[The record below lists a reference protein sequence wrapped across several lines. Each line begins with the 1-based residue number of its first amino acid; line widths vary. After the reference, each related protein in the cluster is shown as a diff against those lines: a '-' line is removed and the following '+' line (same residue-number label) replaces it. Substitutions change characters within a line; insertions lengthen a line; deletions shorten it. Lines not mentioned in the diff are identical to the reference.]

1 MVYFIGIN
9 IFTFIVYGID
19 KWKSKQS
26 GWRISEASLLMLAII
41 GGSIGALLGM
51 NVWHHKTRHKKFR
64 FGLPLI
70 LFAQI
75 LLIFLILKYI
85 LTGSYEK

>member
-51 NVWHHKTRHKKFR
+51 NVWHHKTLHKKFR